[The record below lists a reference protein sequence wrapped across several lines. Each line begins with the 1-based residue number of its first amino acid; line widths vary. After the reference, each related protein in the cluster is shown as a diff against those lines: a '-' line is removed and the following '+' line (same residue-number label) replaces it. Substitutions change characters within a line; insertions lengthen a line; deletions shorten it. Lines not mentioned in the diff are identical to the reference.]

1 MRLVNADDV
10 KEIICKYEK
19 QLIQRK
25 IIYEIEKLKSYSNE
39 NDKERIKTII
49 QDRIKMLK
57 YGKDDY
63 LVSDIIITYAV
74 VTELEDLLREIEEGE
89 NE

>member
-1 MRLVNADDV
+1 
-10 KEIICKYEK
+10 
-19 QLIQRK
+19 
-25 IIYEIEKLKSYSNE
+25 
-39 NDKERIKTII
+39 
-49 QDRIKMLK
+49 MLK